1 MSFWKRLMGRRDAA
15 VDRRAEAEQ
24 VESPAERAF
33 TEGSV
38 EDIASD
44 EVVEER
50 LGGFNPQS
58 FVDDEF
64 KP

>member
-1 MSFWKRLMGRRDAA
+1 MGRRDAA
-15 VDRRAEAEQ
+15 VVQRAEAEQ

-33 TEGSV
+33 TNESV
-38 EDIASD
+38 EDISSD

-50 LGGFNPQS
+50 LGGFNPNS
-58 FVDDEF
+58 FIDDEF